1 MDKKSIIGIVL
12 IGILFFGFT
21 IYSSRQQ
28 QKYQEELA
36 AYQAAH
42 PELTQPVVPDS
53 SAVAAAPVVES
64 LGAATPDST
73 RLAREV
79 AVLGD
84 FLAAAK
90 NAAPQ
95 EIVVENDVMKVR
107 FSTGGGIVRSK
118 TIPVTAV
125 RANATNRSRCSSP
138 KARSSICRFSSKTA

>member
-42 PELTQPVVPDS
+42 PELTRPS
-53 SAVAAAPVVES
+53 SRFVGRGRSTGRGVAPVRRR
-64 LGAATPDST
+64 PNST

-90 NAAPQ
+90 NA
-95 EIVVENDVMKVR
+95 R
-107 FSTGGGIVRSK
+107 R
-118 TIPVTAV
+118 
-125 RANATNRSRCSSP
+125 R
-138 KARSSICRFSSKTA
+138 RSS

>member
-42 PELTQPVVPDS
+42 SELTQPVVPDS

-64 LGAATPDST
+64 LGAATPI
-73 RLAREV
+73 RLV
-79 AVLGD
+79 WH
-84 FLAAAK
+84 AK
-90 NAAPQ
+90 WPCWV
-95 EIVVENDVMKVR
+95 I
-107 FSTGGGIVRSK
+107 
-118 TIPVTAV
+118 
-125 RANATNRSRCSSP
+125 SSP
-138 KARSSICRFSSKTA
+138 RPRTLRRRRSS